1 MELST
6 LLNSVIHG
14 VWYYVV
20 IFLLILTVVVF
31 VHEMGHFLVARWN
44 GIRVDVF
51 SIGFGPEVWG
61 WTDPKTG
68 TRWRFSLVPLGGYVK
83 FFGDADAASATGDD
97 RPMTDEEKAVSFQH
111 KRVGQ
116 RAAVVFAGPAA
127 NFIFAILGLAGL
139 FLVLGQAVTEPVVGA
154 VQAGSAAEA
163 AGLRAGDRINA
174 INGTPVDRFQD
185 IQRIVRIEI
194 ERPLDLSVQ
203 RGTETLAIEAR
214 PKVVQR
220 KGVFGD
226 MEKVPV
232 LGIAADSAR
241 TTLISHTPGSALA
254 EALRE
259 TEGMVRS
266 TFIGIGQMINGTR
279 DSDELGGPIRI
290 AKGAGEAAQL
300 GLSSVVFY
308 TILLSLNLGLINLFP
323 IPVLDGGHLVFYAI
337 EAILGRPLGERAQE
351 YGFRVGLFLVLALMV
366 FATRNDIVA
375 LPIWQVVKQL
385 FS

>member
-1 MELST
+1 MELSS

-20 IFLLILTVVVF
+20 IFLFILTVVVF
-31 VHEMGHFLVARWN
+31 IHEMGHFLVARWN

-61 WTDPKTG
+61 WTDPATG

-83 FFGDADAASATGDD
+83 FFGDADAASTTGDD
-97 RPMTDEEKAVSFQH
+97 RPMTDEEKAVAFQF

-127 NFIFAILGLAGL
+127 NFIFAILGLAAM
-139 FLVLGQAVTEPVVGA
+139 FVILGQPVTEPVIGA
-154 VQAGSAAEA
+154 VNAGTAAEA
-163 AGLRAGDRINA
+163 AGLKAGDRITR
-174 INGTPVDRFQD
+174 INGQAVTRFQD
-185 IQRIVRIEI
+185 IQRIVRLEI
-194 ERPLDLSVQ
+194 ERPLDLEVRRGETVLSVTAQ
-203 RGTETLAIEAR
+203 PRVI
-214 PKVVQR
+214 QR

-226 MEKVPV
+226 MEKVPI
-232 LGIAADSAR
+232 LGIAADPTR
-241 TTLISHTPGSALA
+241 TTVISHGPISGLVES
-254 EALRE
+254 LRE

-279 DSDELGGPIRI
+279 DTDELGGPIRI
-290 AKGAGEAAQL
+290 AKGAAEAAQL
-300 GLSSVVFY
+300 GVASVVFY

-323 IPVLDGGHLVFYAI
+323 IPVLDGGHLLFYAF

-351 YGFRVGLFLVLALMV
+351 YGFRIGLFLVLALMV
-366 FATRNDIVA
+366 FATRNDIVS
-375 LPIWQVVKQL
+375 LPIWEAVKRL

>member
-1 MELST
+1 MELSS
-6 LLNSVIHG
+6 LLYSVLHG

-20 IFLLILTVVVF
+20 IFLVILTVVVF
-31 VHEMGHFLVARWN
+31 VHELGHFLVARWN
-44 GIRVDVF
+44 GIRVEVF

-61 WTDPKTG
+61 RNAKDG
-68 TRWRFSLVPLGGYVK
+68 TRWRISLIPLGGYVK
-83 FFGDADAASATGDD
+83 FFGDADAASATASDQ
-97 RPMTDEEKAVSFQH
+97 PMTDAEKSVSFQH

-127 NFIFAILGLAGL
+127 NFLFAIIGLAL
-139 FLVLGQAVTEPVVGA
+139 MFMILGQPVTEPVVGA
-154 VQAGSAAEA
+154 VHAGTAAET
-163 AGLRAGDRINA
+163 AGIKSGDRITA
-174 INGTPVDRFQD
+174 INGQTVDRFQD
-185 IQRIVRIEI
+185 IQRIVRLEI
-194 ERPLDLSVQ
+194 ERPLEL
-203 RGTETLAIEAR
+203 RLLRAGAEIAITAQPR
-214 PKVVQR
+214 IISR

-232 LGIAADSAR
+232 LGISADPSSTR
-241 TTLISHTPGSALA
+241 VISHGPVSALA
-254 EALRE
+254 ESLRE

-279 DSDELGGPIRI
+279 DTDELGGPIRI

-300 GLSSVVFY
+300 GLASVVFY

-323 IPVLDGGHLVFYAI
+323 IPVLDGGHLLFYAF
-337 EAILGRPLGERAQE
+337 EALLGRPLGEKAQE
-351 YGFRVGLFLVLALMV
+351 YGFRIGLFLVLALMV

-375 LPIWQVVKQL
+375 LPVWEVVKRL

>member
-1 MELST
+1 MELSS
-6 LLNSVIHG
+6 LLHSVIHG

-31 VHEMGHFLVARWN
+31 IHEMGHFLVARWN
-44 GIRVDVF
+44 GVRVDVF

-61 WTDPKTG
+61 RTDPKTG
-68 TRWRFSLVPLGGYVK
+68 TRWRISLIPLGGYVK
-83 FFGDADAASATGDD
+83 FFGDADAASTTGDD
-97 RPMTDEEKAVSFQH
+97 RVMTDEEKAVAFQH

-127 NFIFAILGLAGL
+127 NFVFAILGLAGM
-139 FLVLGQAVTEPVVGA
+139 FMVLGQPVTEPVIGDVH
-154 VQAGSAAEA
+154 AGTAAEA
-163 AGLRAGDRINA
+163 AGLKAGDRIVA
-174 INGTPVDRFQD
+174 INGQAVERFQD
-185 IQRIVRIEI
+185 IQRIVRLEI
-194 ERPLDLSVQ
+194 ERPLDLSVR
-203 RGTETLAIEAR
+203 RGGDSLMIQAR
-214 PKVVQR
+214 PRVIQR

-226 MEKVPV
+226 LEKVPV
-232 LGIAADSAR
+232 LGITADQASTR
-241 TTLISHTPGSALA
+241 IVQHGLGSALG

-279 DSDELGGPIRI
+279 DTDELGGPIRI
-290 AKGAGEAAQL
+290 AKGAGEAAQI
-300 GLSSVVFY
+300 GLSSVIFY

-323 IPVLDGGHLVFYAI
+323 IPVLDGGHLLFYAF

-351 YGFRVGLFLVLALMV
+351 YGFRIGLFLVLALMV
-366 FATRNDIVA
+366 FATRNDIVG
-375 LPIWQVVKQL
+375 LPIWEVVKRL

>member
-1 MELST
+1 MELSA
-6 LLNSVIHG
+6 LLHSVIHG

-20 IFLLILTVVVF
+20 IFLAILTVVVF
-31 VHEMGHFLVARWN
+31 IHEMGHFLVARWN

-51 SIGFGPEVWG
+51 SIGFGPEIWG

-68 TRWRFSLVPLGGYVK
+68 TRWRFSAVPLGGYVK
-83 FFGDADAASATGDD
+83 FFGDADAASTASDD
-97 RPMTDEEKAVSFQH
+97 REMTEEEKAVAFQH

-127 NFIFAILGLAGL
+127 NFIFAILGLAAM
-139 FLVLGQAVTEPVVGA
+139 FVVLGQPVTEPVI
-154 VQAGSAAEA
+154 GSVSPGTAADT
-163 AGLRAGDRINA
+163 AGLKAGDRIVA
-174 INGTPVDRFQD
+174 INGNTVSRFQD

-194 ERPLDLSVQ
+194 ERPLELSIQ
-203 RGTETLAIEAR
+203 RDGKILPVTAQPRVI
-214 PKVVQR
+214 QR

-232 LGIAADSAR
+232 LGIAADPTK
-241 TTLISHTPGSALA
+241 TTIINHGPISGLVES
-254 EALRE
+254 LRE
-259 TEGMVRS
+259 TEGMIRS
-266 TFIGIGQMINGTR
+266 TFIGIGQMVNGTR

-290 AKGAGEAAQL
+290 AKGAAEAAQL
-300 GLSSVVFY
+300 GMSSVVFY

-323 IPVLDGGHLVFYAI
+323 IPVLDGGHLLFYSF

-351 YGFRVGLFLVLALMV
+351 YGFRIGLFLVLALMV
-366 FATRNDIVA
+366 FATRNDIVS
-375 LPIWQVVKQL
+375 LPIWEVVKQL